1 MRIAFECFGEFRCA
15 LEHGHIETYMKTFPH
30 IFDPQ
35 CGNTVD
41 VFMLT
46 SYHGDHDKK
55 NRITDYLRGLFGER
69 LKVLAFLDDLYAC
82 SPSLP
87 GGGHSVSG
95 HENIAESGYE
105 INLKQN
111 EDQIMER
118 WNALETEKILSEEEW
133 NHYRNELSQGV
144 DNLYLLSQT
153 QTPRFFYYHWK
164 HLMELSDTVH
174 PDHRKIHLAK
184 DKFVPRLYYR
194 KWLVNSLR
202 RKYEVEQ
209 GHGYDWVVLGRPFDM
224 IYEMRKPLD
233 FLCLPPLPGKVYA
246 SIDHFI
252 ATTPENMDAILAPF
266 ETTYPVVGYEQWSD
280 ERFCAIYRSFD
291 QYLYY
296 LRNDTTYC
304 SENQILWQCIRV
316 CGEFV
321 NLRISNNSTDTHVV
335 VNPEAFLHSIYCP
348 DRQRF

>member
-1 MRIAFECFGEFRCA
+1 
-15 LEHGHIETYMKTFPH
+15 
-30 IFDPQ
+30 
-35 CGNTVD
+35 
-41 VFMLT
+41 
-46 SYHGDHDKK
+46 
-55 NRITDYLRGLFGER
+55 
-69 LKVLAFLDDLYAC
+69 
-82 SPSLP
+82 
-87 GGGHSVSG
+87 
-95 HENIAESGYE
+95 
-105 INLKQN
+105 
-111 EDQIMER
+111 MER

>member
-15 LEHGHIETYMKTFPH
+15 IEHGHIETYMKTFPH
-30 IFDPQ
+30 IFDAQ
-35 CGNTVD
+35 YGNIVD

-55 NRITDYLRGLFGER
+55 RQITDYVRGLFGER
-69 LKVLAFLDDLYAC
+69 LKVLAFLDDLYDC
-82 SPSLP
+82 SLSPS
-87 GGGHSVSG
+87 GGGHSESG
-95 HENIAESGYE
+95 NSGYE
-105 INLKQN
+105 NNLKQN

-118 WNALETEKILSEEEW
+118 WNELSSEKILSEEEW
-133 NHYRNELSQGV
+133 NHYRNELSKGV
-144 DNLYLLSQT
+144 DNLYLQSQT

-164 HLMELSDTVH
+164 HLTELSNTSH

-202 RKYEVEQ
+202 QKYEAKLGVQ
-209 GHGYDWVVLGRPFDM
+209 GHRYDWVVLGRPFDM

-233 FLCLPPLPGKVYA
+233 FLCLPAQPGHVYA

-252 ATTPENMDAILAPF
+252 ATTPEKMDTILAPF
-266 ETTYPVVGYEQWSD
+266 ETMYPVVGYEQWSD

-304 SENQILWQCIRV
+304 SENQILWQCV
-316 CGEFV
+316 KGDDFV
-321 NLRISNNSTDTHVV
+321 NLRISNNSTDTHIV
-335 VNPEAFLHSIYCP
+335 VNPDAFLHSIYCP
-348 DRQRF
+348 ERQRF

>member
-1 MRIAFECFGEFRCA
+1 MALEFSGMRIAFECFGEIRCA
-15 LEHGHIETYMKTFPH
+15 LEHGHIEKYMKTFPH

-35 CGNTVD
+35 YGNTVD

-55 NRITDYLRGLFGER
+55 TRITKYLQGLFGER
-69 LKVLAFLDDLYAC
+69 LKVLAFLDDLYA
-82 SPSLP
+82 S
-87 GGGHSVSG
+87 GDDSG
-95 HENIAESGYE
+95 HENICESVY
-105 INLKQN
+105 KKK
-111 EDQIMER
+111 EDRLMEL
-118 WNALETEKILSEEEW
+118 WNKLSSDKILSKEEW
-133 NHYRNELSQGV
+133 KDYRNELSGGV
-144 DNLYLLSQT
+144 DQMFMQSQT
-153 QTPRFFYYHWK
+153 QTRFYYYHWK
-164 HLMELSDTVH
+164 HLMELSNVGH

-194 KWLVNSLR
+194 RWLVNSLR
-202 RKYEVEQ
+202 QKYEVEQ
-209 GHGYDWVVLGRPFDM
+209 GHKYDWVVLGRPFDM

-233 FLCLPPLPGKVYA
+233 FLCSSPLPGHVYA

-252 ATTPENMDAILAPF
+252 ATSPENMDAILAPF

-280 ERFCAIYRSFD
+280 ERFRGVYRSFD

-304 SENQILWQCIRV
+304 SENQILWQCVNV
-316 CGEFV
+316 CCESGFV
-321 NLRISNNSTDTHVV
+321 NLRISNNSTDTHIV
-335 VNPEAFLHSIYCP
+335 VNPDAFLHSIYCP

>member
-35 CGNTVD
+35 YGNAVD

-55 NRITDYLRGLFGER
+55 IRITDYLRGLFGER
-69 LKVLAFLDDLYAC
+69 LKVLAFLDDLYA
-82 SPSLP
+82 S
-87 GGGHSVSG
+87 GGDSG
-95 HENIAESGYE
+95 HENMCDSVH
-105 INLKQN
+105 KKK

-118 WNALETEKILSEEEW
+118 WNSLETEKNLSEEEW

-144 DNLYLLSQT
+144 DHLFLLSQT

-164 HLMELSDTVH
+164 HLMELSNISH

-202 RKYEVEQ
+202 RDYEVEQ
-209 GHGYDWVVLGRPFDM
+209 GKLGHGYDWVVLGRPFDM

-233 FLCLPPLPGKVYA
+233 FLSSSPLTGHVYA

-252 ATTPENMDAILAPF
+252 ATSPENMDAILAPF

-280 ERFCAIYRSFD
+280 ERFRAVYRSFD

-304 SENQILWQCIRV
+304 SENQILWQCVQV

-321 NLRISNNSTDTHVV
+321 NLRISNNSTDTHIV
-335 VNPEAFLHSIYCP
+335 VNPGAFLHSIYCP